1 MQFLAAIRDLVKS
14 GNALQQAEHLRDEDV
29 LELCRRY
36 VALADNEAAYQQR
49 QTDHFKQRM
58 AEMIF
63 VAMHVGVGPA
73 SIRDY
78 MGGRA
83 SGAYDAAE
91 AFVTEMK
98 RRGGSPS

>member
-1 MQFLAAIRDLVKS
+1 MAEEQWDAE
-14 GNALQQAEHLRDEDV
+14 QQKARESYEEEHER
-29 LELCRRY
+29 
-36 VALADNEAAYQQR
+36 
-49 QTDHFKQRM
+49 HFKQRM

-63 VAMHVGVGPA
+63 VAMHVGIGPA
-73 SIRDY
+73 SVRDY

-98 RRGGSPS
+98 RRGGRPS

>member
-1 MQFLAAIRDLVKS
+1 VTTPFDQTNQAYWDTKKELDLA
-14 GNALQQAEHLRDEDV
+14 QARVAQLEEQLRDRVKDHTRED
-29 LELCRRY
+29 E
-36 VALADNEAAYQQR
+36 
-49 QTDHFKQRM
+49 HFKQRM

-63 VAMHVGVGPA
+63 VAMHVGIGPA
-73 SIRDY
+73 SVRDY

-98 RRGGSPS
+98 RRGGRPS